1 MPKNQDNTSLVLYA
15 VVFTSFVNPL
25 LSAAINVALP
35 DIAAEFSMNAVTMS
49 WVAMSL
55 LLSSAIFLVPI
66 GRLSDLYGRKRF
78 FIWGNIIIFLTTL
91 LCGLSVSGTMLIILR
106 AIQGVGGAM
115 LFATGMAIITHLF
128 PPEKR
133 GRALGLNVA
142 AVYLGLSLAPV
153 LGGFLT
159 QVWGWRSIFFVLL
172 PFELVVLFLSVLFL
186 HRDHKKANLRNFDYK
201 GTVLYMLAISALI
214 TGFSRLPEWYAVV
227 LTTSGLLLSGLFVTI
242 ELKQQHPVMNISLFK
257 HNKVFAYSNL
267 SAFINYATTFAVS
280 FILSLYL
287 QYIKGMSPRDTG
299 LLLISQPV
307 LMTFVSTFSGR
318 LSDKYDPRI
327 LSSLGMAITVIGLI
341 LLAFISETT
350 SSMYISLSLVIL
362 GSGFGLFS
370 SPNTNS
376 VMGSVSKQ
384 YLGIASA
391 TLGTMRLTGQ
401 MMSLGL
407 ATLMIHL
414 FIGDA
419 RITQAV
425 HSPFMDSIRL
435 LFLIFVLLSIL
446 GIFASLARGKKT
458 SVEKVSPLTE
468 GSGKSGA
475 TPPLP
480 FENRH

>member
-1 MPKNQDNTSLVLYA
+1 MIKNKDNNSVVLYA

-35 DIAAEFSMNAVTMS
+35 DIATEFSMNAVTMS
-49 WVAMSL
+49 WVAMAF
-55 LLSSAIFLVPI
+55 LLSSGIFLVPF
-66 GRLSDLYGRKRF
+66 GKLSDLSGRKRI
-78 FIWGNIIIFLTTL
+78 FIWGNCIILITTL
-91 LCGLSVSGTMLIILR
+91 LCGLSFNSTSLIIFR

-115 LFATGMAIITHLF
+115 VFATGMAIVTHLF

-133 GRALGLNVA
+133 GRALGINVA

-153 LGGFLT
+153 IGGFLT
-159 QVWGWRSIFFVLL
+159 QALGWRSIFFVLL
-172 PFELVVLFLSVLFL
+172 PFELVALVLASLFL
-186 HRDHKKANLRNFDYK
+186 HNDHKTASLRNFDIR
-201 GTVLYMLAISALI
+201 GTILYMLAISSLI
-214 TGFSRLPEWYAVV
+214 TGFSRLPEGNAII
-227 LTTSGLLLSGLFVTI
+227 LTVSGILLLVLFVYI
-242 ELKQQHPVMNISLFK
+242 ELKQKHPVMDISLFK
-257 HNKVFAYSNL
+257 GNRLFAFSNL

-287 QYIKGMSPRDTG
+287 QYVKGMSPRDTG

-307 LMTFVSTFSGR
+307 LMTIVSTFSGR
-318 LSDKYDPRI
+318 LSDKFDPRI
-327 LSSLGMAITVIGLI
+327 LSSVGMAITVTGLV
-341 LLAFISETT
+341 LLTFISATT
-350 SSMYISLSLVIL
+350 SNLYISISLVIL

-391 TLGTMRLTGQ
+391 TLGTMRITGQ

-419 RITQAV
+419 HITPAV
-425 HSPFMDSIRL
+425 HQPFIHSIRL
-435 LFLIFVLLSIL
+435 LFLIFTGLSIL
-446 GIFASLARGKKT
+446 GIFASMARGKKEVPPV
-458 SVEKVSPLTE
+458 SVT
-468 GSGKSGA
+468 
-475 TPPLP
+475 LP
-480 FENRH
+480 RK